1 MRMLEFRNFSFYG
14 YSGLAEATI
23 FVAYYDLIELY
34 FDKLSG
40 VKPKTDE
47 QEIISFF
54 KSDYFAILNYGH
66 YINVEM
72 LIKVCKYRA
81 EYLHWRKTKNCAKC
95 KKYCIHNCDSWDKVK
110 GHNKKNWKCR
120 KDRKKHE

>member
-1 MRMLEFRNFSFYG
+1 MLEFRNFKFYG
-14 YSGLAEATI
+14 CTGLAEAII

-34 FDKLSG
+34 LDKLSG

-54 KSDYFAILNYGH
+54 KSDHFAILNYGH
-66 YINVEM
+66 YINTRM
-72 LIKVCKYRA
+72 LIEVCKYRA
-81 EYLHWRKTKNCAKC
+81 EYLHWRRTKNCAKC
-95 KKYCIHNCDSWDKVK
+95 KEYGCIHSYDGWDKVK
-110 GHNKKNWKCR
+110 GHNKSKLKCR